1 MEIKKIKLKSEQIY
15 SNPSHLSGFQ
25 FLHNKNETDFLNEIQ
40 LLWYNF
46 ITNFIPKNSKQRI
59 FINRSNQLLILEIF
73 DFKYTLKVAIT
84 NTNIPEALKQ

>member
-15 SNPSHLSGFQ
+15 SNPSHLGGFQ

-46 ITNFIPKNSKQRI
+46 ITNFIPKNSK
-59 FINRSNQLLILEIF
+59 
-73 DFKYTLKVAIT
+73 
-84 NTNIPEALKQ
+84 